1 MFWLMFK
8 RRLKK
13 PTFCVFLG
21 PYPIVTWGWTWGIG
35 AVSKPGKILIKST
48 LATIIV
54 SATSFVHIFLILLY
68 IHCVIY
74 IKSNHASYFYIKHL
88 SSIQVDTD
96 SYSHYEFNT
105 APRKRDSV
113 KRSTN

>member
-8 RRLKK
+8 RRLKN
-13 PTFCVFLG
+13 PTFCVFSRPLANSYMGLG
-21 PYPIVTWGWTWGIG
+21 WGIG

-54 SATSFVHIFLILLY
+54 SATIFVHIFLIILY

-74 IKSNHASYFYIKHL
+74 IKNYRVLFLH
-88 SSIQVDTD
+88 
-96 SYSHYEFNT
+96 
-105 APRKRDSV
+105 
-113 KRSTN
+113 